1 MKGLLLKDWYQVR
14 TSMKTMYLTVAFVL
28 VIWVFSTSN
37 AYVFPVSYAAIFLGI
52 LPVNLLTYDQSV
64 GWGEYGRTLPVS
76 KKTLVAEKY
85 LIGLF
90 CAAAAVVIGGL
101 FVTVIPLRTGTAPD
115 EDVLSL
121 LAGSVCAI
129 LLINGISLPLLYR
142 FGAEKARMIYV
153 LTFAGLGALLGGVFG
168 AVSFYDAITGA
179 SAMTGAL
186 FQVSPLN
193 TFILCVGM
201 RVLMGL
207 CVGLIFSGLKRFDKP
222 GTWSYILSAM
232 CAPALN
238 TLFFMGYIVLAFYGC
253 DYVQN
258 LVSVKGAANPFMFVV
273 LLVGVQGVAEFLV
286 SGILG
291 GIVARAVAKFVK

>member
-64 GWGEYGRTLPVS
+64 GWVEYGRTLPVS

-207 CVGLIFSGLKRFDKP
+207 CCGLIFSGLKKFDKP

-238 TLFFMGYIVLAFYGC
+238 TLFFMGYIVLAFYNC

-258 LVSVKGAANPFMFVV
+258 LVSVKGAANPLMFVV

-286 SGILG
+286 SGILH
-291 GIVARAVAKFVK
+291 IVSAGRSLLFL

>member
-64 GWGEYGRTLPVS
+64 GWVEYGRTLPVS

-115 EDVLSL
+115 KDVLSL

-129 LLINGISLPLLYR
+129 LLINGIMLPLYYR
-142 FGAEKARMIYV
+142 FGAEKARMLYM
-153 LTFAGLGALLGGVFG
+153 LMFAGMGAALGG
-168 AVSFYDAITGA
+168 
-179 SAMTGAL
+179 
-186 FQVSPLN
+186 
-193 TFILCVGM
+193 GM
-201 RVLMGL
+201 VLMDAVPEPGAAIAI
-207 CVGLIFSGLKRFDKP
+207 VG
-222 GTWSYILSAM
+222 
-232 CAPALN
+232 
-238 TLFFMGYIVLAFYGC
+238 VLAAVLVLYALSWRLSVQWYGK
-253 DYVQN
+253 Y
-258 LVSVKGAANPFMFVV
+258 K
-273 LLVGVQGVAEFLV
+273 
-286 SGILG
+286 
-291 GIVARAVAKFVK
+291 K

>member
-14 TSMKTMYLTVAFVL
+14 TNMKTMYLTVAFVL
-28 VIWVFSTSN
+28 VIWVLSTSS

-64 GWGEYGRTLPVS
+64 GWVEYGRTLPVS

-115 EDVLSL
+115 VLSL

-153 LTFAGLGALLGGVFG
+153 LAFAGLGALLGGGG
-168 AVSFYDAITGA
+168 AVMDELQQNGPGSR
-179 SAMTGAL
+179 
-186 FQVSPLN
+186 PLPVP
-193 TFILCVGM
+193 LWLAA
-201 RVLMGL
+201 VLL
-207 CVGLIFSGLKRFDKP
+207 L
-222 GTWSYILSAM
+222 A
-232 CAPALN
+232 
-238 TLFFMGYIVLAFYGC
+238 VLALYA
-253 DYVQN
+253 VSWR
-258 LVSVKGAANPFMFVV
+258 VSVAWYGKY
-273 LLVGVQGVAEFLV
+273 
-286 SGILG
+286 
-291 GIVARAVAKFVK
+291 KK